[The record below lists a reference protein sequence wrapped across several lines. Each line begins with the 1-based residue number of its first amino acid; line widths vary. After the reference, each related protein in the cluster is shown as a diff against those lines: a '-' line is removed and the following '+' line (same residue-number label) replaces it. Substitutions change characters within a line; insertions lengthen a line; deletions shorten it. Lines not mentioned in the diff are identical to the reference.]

1 MTDTHTEA
9 LERVARAIVDAR
21 CDDREGPY
29 GGYDYGHNP
38 DFYGPPPEGGRYV
51 VRDFRDPSSPA
62 WGAWVHQ
69 TDDRDEH
76 EAALKRLTEHHIARA
91 AIEALPAR
99 NDELLADCALCS
111 HAGSCADNLRDH
123 DGAFCANSLLPLA
136 RNDERAL
143 KLVEA
148 DKRTVDAVL
157 EAVSK
162 RSIPTM
168 DAVWSAGWNSA
179 MDFVSKAIIEARAAL
194 ADTQPSGERR

>member
-1 MTDTHTEA
+1 
-9 LERVARAIVDAR
+9 
-21 CDDREGPY
+21 
-29 GGYDYGHNP
+29 
-38 DFYGPPPEGGRYV
+38 
-51 VRDFRDPSSPA
+51 
-62 WGAWVHQ
+62 
-69 TDDRDEH
+69 
-76 EAALKRLTEHHIARA
+76 
-91 AIEALPAR
+91 
-99 NDELLADCALCS
+99 
-111 HAGSCADNLRDH
+111 
-123 DGAFCANSLLPLA
+123 
-136 RNDERAL
+136 L